1 MPLISVIDCETTGLN
16 AARHDRV
23 IEIAAVVIDP
33 DGGIAREFVSLIN
46 PGRDVGKTS
55 LHGITARDVAD
66 APRFEQIVGHLA
78 QALDGT
84 IALAGHNVSFDHH
97 FLRCEFDRAGIV
109 IPDIATL
116 CTMRIAGGGNL
127 ECCCRD
133 LGIEFDPEAA
143 HSALDDARAAA
154 RLLMS
159 LMREGLIAADELMAM
174 PPVAWP
180 RAPHAVVTPLPR
192 ATARQRALEGPGYL
206 RRLLSRAGPFS
217 VTTVG
222 EEAALDYSGLLE
234 RVLEDRHVDEREA
247 EALTTLAASLGLD
260 GDAIRSLHEAYLER
274 LVVAAL
280 ADSVITPTEQRDL
293 EAVGTLL
300 GVENNRLADI
310 VARGRRAHER
320 TQQPAPGAEVRAGE
334 SLAGKRVCFTGES
347 ICSQRG
353 ETITRERAAA
363 LAEAAGMEIAD
374 SVTKKLDILVVA
386 DPHTQSGKARKAR
399 QYGKRII
406 HEPVFWRMLGV
417 AVD

>member
-55 LHGITARDVAD
+55 LHGITASDVAQ
-66 APRFEQIVGHLA
+66 APRFEHIAGHVA
-78 QALDGT
+78 QVLDGT
-84 IALAGHNVSFDHH
+84 IALAGHNVSFDHR
-97 FLRCEFDRAGIV
+97 FLRYEFDRAGIA
-109 IPDIATL
+109 IPDISTL

-127 ECCCRD
+127 ECCCRE
-133 LGIEFDPEAA
+133 LGIEFDPEEA
-143 HSALDDARAAA
+143 HSALEDARAAA

-159 LMREGLIAADELMAM
+159 LLREGLVSADELMAM
-174 PPVAWP
+174 HPVAWP
-180 RAPHAVVTPLPR
+180 RLPHAVATPLPR
-192 ATARQRALEGPGYL
+192 ATARQRASEAPGYL
-206 RRLLSRAGPFS
+206 RRLLSHAGPFC
-217 VTTVG
+217 VMTVG

-234 RVLEDRHVDEREA
+234 RVLEDRYVDEREG
-247 EALTTLAASLGLD
+247 EALVALAASLGLD
-260 GDAIRSLHEAYLER
+260 GDAIRLLHEAYLER

-280 ADSVITPTEQRDL
+280 VDSVVTPTEQCDL
-293 EAVGTLL
+293 ESVGRLL
-300 GVENNRLADI
+300 GVDDHRLADM
-310 VARGRRAHER
+310 VARCRLGHER
-320 TQQPAPGAEVRAGE
+320 SSDPAPVAENLVGE
-334 SLAGKRVCFTGES
+334 SLMGQRVCFTGES

-374 SVTKKLDILVVA
+374 SVTKKIDILVVV

-417 AVD
+417 TVD